1 MQERYT
7 HDRPPRG
14 VAVTQHWPSQFTARA
29 SEAGLQF
36 PAGHSIVLFTS
47 LHFPAAHPSPCHI
60 LIFVPNM
67 NMFWGDRFGKV
78 IDPFG
83 HSWSIAQHVEDVPP
97 AEMGPRMQEWMKNMP
112 PMPKK

>member
-1 MQERYT
+1 
-7 HDRPPRG
+7 
-14 VAVTQHWPSQFTARA
+14 
-29 SEAGLQF
+29 
-36 PAGHSIVLFTS
+36 
-47 LHFPAAHPSPCHI
+47 
-60 LIFVPNM
+60 M